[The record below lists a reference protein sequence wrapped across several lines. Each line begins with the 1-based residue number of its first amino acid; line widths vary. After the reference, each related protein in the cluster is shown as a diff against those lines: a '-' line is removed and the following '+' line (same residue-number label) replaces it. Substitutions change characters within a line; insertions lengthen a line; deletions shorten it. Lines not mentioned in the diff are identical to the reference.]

1 MNFSI
6 ARHCFSTRALVAA
19 MALGT
24 ASFAVATSASAQEFT
39 LRFAQENSR
48 THPVGQGGEFLAER
62 VAELTDGR
70 VEVRVFHGGELGSAP
85 DVLEAVQLGSLEM
98 ATATMGVMANFVP
111 EFDIVSLP
119 FLFRGPDHLKK
130 TLDGELGDVLRDA
143 AEAGGFRLV
152 AAGTSGTRQLYSKDP
167 VRAPE
172 DVKGKKVRVMEVP
185 ILIETWREL
194 GAVATPVSFPE
205 VYMALQTGVVD
216 AAESSFLSWVNSSH
230 YEVAS
235 YGIRINYAD
244 AGRVYVLS
252 PEVADRLP
260 DDLLQAVEQ
269 ATRETADLVH
279 RLYVDGEA
287 EAIQEATEHGATVI
301 EPDVDAFRDA
311 IQPIYEKFEP
321 TLGLEWVERIQ
332 AVQ

>member
-1 MNFSI
+1 MRKHI
-6 ARHCFSTRALVAA
+6 RRHRPAAGAIMAA
-19 MALGT
+19 MTLGIAAL
-24 ASFAVATSASAQEFT
+24 AVAGSALAQEYT
-39 LRFAQENSR
+39 LRFAQENASS
-48 THPVGQGGEFLAER
+48 HPVGQGGEFLAER

-85 DVLEAVQLGSLEM
+85 DVIEAVQLGTLEM

-119 FLFRGPDHLKK
+119 FLFRGPDHLKAA
-130 TLDGELGDVLRDA
+130 LEGELGDALRDA
-143 AEAGGFRLV
+143 ADTNGFRLM
-152 AAGTSGTRQLYSKDP
+152 AMGTSGTRQLYSKEP
-167 VRAPE
+167 VRTPA
-172 DVKGKKVRVMEVP
+172 DVQGRKVRVMEVP

-230 YEVAS
+230 YEVAP

-244 AGRVYVLS
+244 AGRVYVMN
-252 PEVADRLP
+252 PEFAERLP

-269 ATRETADLVH
+269 ATREAAELVH
-279 RLYVDGEA
+279 RLYVEGEA
-287 EAIQEATEHGATVI
+287 EAIAKAREHGATVI
-301 EPDVDAFRDA
+301 EPDVDAFREA
-311 IQPIYEKFEP
+311 IQPVYEEFKP

-332 AVQ
+332 AIR